1 MARSRPGCSV
11 SSAPAGLRTCNA
23 PPRSEPA
30 ASGRDPPP
38 RVAFNIGEAAAMLGK
53 GAAARRREC
62 ERKARREGDH
72 LVADLA
78 LGIRAHK
85 HGGRWFVTVP
95 RTLLA

>member
-1 MARSRPGCSV
+1 MLTEETWPDLVLGAVYPARPLAFGR
-11 SSAPAGLRTCNA
+11 AMRH
-23 PPRSEPA
+23 PA
-30 ASGRDPPP
+30 ASPL

-53 GAAARRREC
+53 GAAALRREC